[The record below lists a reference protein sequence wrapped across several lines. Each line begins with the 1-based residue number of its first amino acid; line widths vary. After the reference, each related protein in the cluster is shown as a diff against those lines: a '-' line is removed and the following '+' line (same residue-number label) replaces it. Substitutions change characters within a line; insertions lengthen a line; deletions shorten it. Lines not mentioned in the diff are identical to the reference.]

1 MATPVVNYINWLT
14 EKVGAKQNLFEKP
27 EMSCS
32 SPIDLMSR
40 RQETQKTTWPWIV
53 EIGEKCAGTILSSRF
68 VLTSDDCCN
77 SLNVTKTTN
86 GGSIM
91 PIGSYKNAGLCL
103 LGKGIETDSGFY
115 QVFYSVELS
124 SLSRR
129 FIIDRR
135 VALQSTTLI

>member
-1 MATPVVNYINWLT
+1 MATPVANFIDWLT
-14 EKVGAKQNLFEKP
+14 EKIGAKQNLFEKP

-32 SPIDLMSR
+32 SPIDLLSR

-91 PIGSYKNAGLCL
+91 PIASHKNGGLCL
-103 LGKGIETDSGFY
+103 LVQGSK
-115 QVFYSVELS
+115 L
-124 SLSRR
+124 
-129 FIIDRR
+129 
-135 VALQSTTLI
+135 